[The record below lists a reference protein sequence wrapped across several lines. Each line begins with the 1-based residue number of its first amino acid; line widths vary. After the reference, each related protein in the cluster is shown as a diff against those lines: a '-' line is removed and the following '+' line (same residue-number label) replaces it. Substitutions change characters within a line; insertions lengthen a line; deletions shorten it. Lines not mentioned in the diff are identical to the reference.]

1 MREIGRA
8 ERGTRHREPVPN
20 HAAEWIGRAELRRA
34 YLRPPSVQAG
44 LTVPATVIRLP
55 PFTYLAPPTLD
66 AAARLMAEHGRDA
79 MLVAGGTDLYPTM
92 KRRQF
97 EPKVLVGLR
106 GLRELRGIRAVSA
119 GGFTIGAGTT
129 LSAVAAHRDI
139 MRAWPALATAAG
151 LVSSPQLR
159 NMGTIGGNICVDTRC
174 NYYNQSYEWRKAIG
188 FCMKKDGDIC
198 LVAPGS
204 SRCWAVSSSDTAPVL
219 WALGAK
225 LRLVGADGERTAPM
239 GALYRDDGIE
249 YLAKRP
255 DEIVADI
262 QLPPAEGWRSAYLKL
277 RRRGS
282 FDFPVLGVA
291 AWVQWDGSQVADA
304 RVVLGGVASHPLAV
318 PEAGTAL
325 HGSQLEPDAIVAAAE
340 AAFRPAK
347 PMDNTD
353 FDLSWRK
360 QMTRV
365 YVTRALEELRSRKTA
380 VHR

>member
-1 MREIGRA
+1 M
-8 ERGTRHREPVPN
+8 
-20 HAAEWIGRAELRRA
+20 
-34 YLRPPSVQAG
+34 
-44 LTVPATVIRLP
+44 IRLP
-55 PFTYLAPPTLD
+55 PFTYLAPTTVE
-66 AAARLMAEHGRDA
+66 AAARLMTEHGRDA
-79 MLVAGGTDLYPTM
+79 MLVAGGTDLYPNM

-106 GLRELRGIRAVSA
+106 ALRELRGIRGSTA

-129 LSAVAAHRDI
+129 LSSVAAHRDI
-139 MRAWPALATAAG
+139 MREWPALATAAG

-159 NMGTIGGNICVDTRC
+159 NMGTIGGNVCVDTRC

-225 LRLVGADGERTAPM
+225 LRLVGADRERTVPM

-291 AWVQWDGSQVADA
+291 VAARMEGDVVRDARIVLGAVASQPRPAEKAATALVGRRVTRELIAQVADLA
-304 RVVLGGVASHPLAV
+304 AGPSKPL
-318 PEAGTAL
+318 
-325 HGSQLEPDAIVAAAE
+325 
-340 AAFRPAK
+340 
-347 PMDNTD
+347 DNTD
-353 FDLSWRK
+353 FSHPYRK
-360 QMTRV
+360 KITRV
-365 YVTRALEELRSRKTA
+365 FVARALAAVAGLEDIGAASEEVA
-380 VHR
+380 

>member
-1 MREIGRA
+1 M
-8 ERGTRHREPVPN
+8 
-20 HAAEWIGRAELRRA
+20 
-34 YLRPPSVQAG
+34 
-44 LTVPATVIRLP
+44 IRLP
-55 PFTYLAPPTLD
+55 AFTYLAPTTVD
-66 AAARLMAEHGRDA
+66 GAARLMAEHGRDA
-79 MLVAGGTDLYPTM
+79 MLVAGGTDLYPNM

-106 GLRELRGIRAVSA
+106 RIRELRGIRGSTA

-139 MRAWPALATAAG
+139 LRDFPALATAAG

-159 NMGTIGGNICVDTRC
+159 NMGTIGGNVCVDTRC
-174 NYYNQSYEWRKAIG
+174 NYYNQSYEWRRAIG

-225 LRLVGADGERTAPM
+225 LRLVGADGERTVPM
-239 GALYRDDGIE
+239 GALYQDDGIE

-255 DEIVADI
+255 DEIVADV
-262 QLPPAEGWRSAYLKL
+262 QLPGAEGWRSVYLKL

-291 AWVQWDGSQVADA
+291 VAARMEGDVVRDA
-304 RVVLGGVASHPLAV
+304 RIVLGAVASQPR
-318 PEAGTAL
+318 PSEK
-325 HGSQLEPDAIVAAAE
+325 AAAALIGQRVTPE
-340 AAFRPAK
+340 LIAHIADLAAGPAK
-347 PMDNTD
+347 PLDNTD
-353 FDLSWRK
+353 FTHPYRK
-360 QMTRV
+360 KITRV
-365 YVTRALEELRSRKTA
+365 FVARAIAAIAGLGDGGAASEEVA
-380 VHR
+380 